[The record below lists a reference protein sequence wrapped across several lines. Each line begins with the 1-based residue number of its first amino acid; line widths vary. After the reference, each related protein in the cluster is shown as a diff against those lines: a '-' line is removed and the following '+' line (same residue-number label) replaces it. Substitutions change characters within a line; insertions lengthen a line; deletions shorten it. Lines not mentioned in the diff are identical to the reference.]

1 MAIMEL
7 RRPSES
13 ALSLNALREFSR
25 RLKVWVLI
33 GREVWDM
40 SGVCASGA
48 TGLPA
53 WRDVSGTGEEATRN
67 LRERPGAIR
76 E

>member
-25 RLKVWVLI
+25 RLKVWAFI
-33 GREVWDM
+33 EA
-40 SGVCASGA
+40 GV
-48 TGLPA
+48 
-53 WRDVSGTGEEATRN
+53 
-67 LRERPGAIR
+67 
-76 E
+76 